1 MYPPPAPVE
10 AKPPELKQQQQQGR
24 GGLVADPESE
34 LGLWYNN
41 LSIRR
46 PKIIVLIFC
55 MLVITQYFQASK
67 TLSFIMTSNNL
78 AEVVN
83 DINNSVLADEQDMM
97 KSSSEDT
104 AIIITSSWI
113 PTHPS
118 TYMIE
123 MAINSTKN
131 QIAGLSPSAPI
142 FITIDHFR
150 LGDFDKLASDIK
162 EQRLQ
167 SLDQYTVNLYN
178 IFLSNPRVYIIPSVK
193 HVHIGGSV
201 AKAMNLIE
209 RHFPSVRYLYYMQHD
224 FYFAKQVNH
233 TALISAMEKYP
244 DKINY
249 VLFRKEGLPLTRI
262 KPCGEES
269 PINLYTESNATTETT
284 NSTKMI
290 QPQEASPRLIPTATY
305 TDNNHLVRFQWY
317 KATIESLISL
327 ARAPENPLQ
336 KRAYDACKG
345 RSDERMGLY
354 VYQEPSM
361 LVHLDGR
368 HNSGD
373 QPSQNNQTTQVGDG
387 STVKEFCGSNKW
399 LGSNISCKDRAA
411 FLVSRHHIS
420 EQQAET
426 SLLEQGCK
434 CST

>member
-1 MYPPPAPVE
+1 
-10 AKPPELKQQQQQGR
+10 
-24 GGLVADPESE
+24 
-34 LGLWYNN
+34 
-41 LSIRR
+41 
-46 PKIIVLIFC
+46 
-55 MLVITQYFQASK
+55 
-67 TLSFIMTSNNL
+67 MT
-78 AEVVN
+78 
-83 DINNSVLADEQDMM
+83 

-104 AIIITSSWI
+104 LIIITSSWI

-123 MAINSTKN
+123 MVINSTKN

-150 LGDFDKLASDIK
+150 LRDFDTLPSDVK

-224 FYFAKQVNH
+224 FYFAKKVNH

-249 VLFRKEGLPLTRI
+249 VLFRKYGNMILPCD
-262 KPCGEES
+262 KES
-269 PINLYTESNATTETT
+269 PTPINLYTESNATTETT
-284 NSTKMI
+284 NATKMI

-305 TDNNHLVRFQWY
+305 SDNNHLVRFQWY

-336 KRAYDACKG
+336 NRAYDACTG
-345 RSDERMGLY
+345 RSNERMGLY
-354 VYQEPSM
+354 VYHEPRM

-368 HNSGD
+368 HNPGD
-373 QPSQNNQTTQVGDG
+373 QLSQNNQT
-387 STVKEFCGSNKW
+387 
-399 LGSNISCKDRAA
+399 A
-411 FLVSRHHIS
+411 
-420 EQQAET
+420 
-426 SLLEQGCK
+426 
-434 CST
+434 